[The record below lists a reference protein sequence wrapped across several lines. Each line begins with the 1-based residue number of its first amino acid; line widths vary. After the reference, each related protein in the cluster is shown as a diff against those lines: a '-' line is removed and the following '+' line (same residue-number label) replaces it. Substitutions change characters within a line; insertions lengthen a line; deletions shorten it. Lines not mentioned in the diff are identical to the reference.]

1 MLRMSLCE
9 NHLDLHLTGATAL
22 LARRRQCDY
31 AYGSACSDFETPRN
45 SGRQGPEATVLALY
59 LRGVPYHRV
68 VYDVPD
74 PVHEAA
80 TINQWLDKRG
90 F

>member
-1 MLRMSLCE
+1 
-9 NHLDLHLTGATAL
+9 
-22 LARRRQCDY
+22 
-31 AYGSACSDFETPRN
+31 
-45 SGRQGPEATVLALY
+45 

>member
-1 MLRMSLCE
+1 VNASPLEFPCPGWASRRLRIGLFGFR
-9 NHLDLHLTGATAL
+9 D
-22 LARRRQCDY
+22 
-31 AYGSACSDFETPRN
+31 SAQLWSA
-45 SGRQGPEATVLALY
+45 GPKATVLALY

-68 VYDVPD
+68 VYDVPE

-90 F
+90 S